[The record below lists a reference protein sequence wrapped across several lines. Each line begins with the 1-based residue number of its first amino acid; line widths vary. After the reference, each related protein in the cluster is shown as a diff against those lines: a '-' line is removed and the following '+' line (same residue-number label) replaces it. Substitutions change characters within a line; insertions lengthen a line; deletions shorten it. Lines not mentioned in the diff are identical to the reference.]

1 MIVVGD
7 PFVPTGHD
15 PRMPMWELW
24 ETDSD
29 GALVNLLQVSTVRMS
44 AEKST
49 DVVLRRW
56 WIPAS
61 KAEEVSRG

>member
-1 MIVVGD
+1 
-7 PFVPTGHD
+7 
-15 PRMPMWELW
+15 MWELW
-24 ETDSD
+24 ETDSH
-29 GALVNLLQVSTVRMS
+29 GELVNLLQISTVRMS

-61 KAEEVSRG
+61 KAEEARRG